1 MDQTFYARSDF
12 DECTVV
18 CHHDN
23 FALHVVADLQVRVE
37 SIPRMRG
44 ELFQTEGD
52 ALLLVVEVE
61 DNDIQLLVEL
71 NHFLRI
77 AYAAPR
83 QVGDVDQTVYATQVD
98 EYTIRGDIF
107 NGSFENLAFFK
118 FADDFFLL
126 LFQFSL
132 NESLVRNNDILEFLV
147 DLDNLE
153 FHGLADEYIVV
164 ADGLHVDLRTRQE
177 GFDAEYVDNHTALR
191 AALDVTLDDFV
202 VFESSVDAVP
212 RAGCACFLV
221 REDELSLLVFLILDV
236 HFHGVTY
243 LQVGV
248 VTELIQRNDTV

>member
-1 MDQTFYARSDF
+1 
-12 DECTVV
+12 
-18 CHHDN
+18 
-23 FALHVVADLQVRVE
+23 
-37 SIPRMRG
+37 MRG

-107 NGSFENLAFFK
+107 NGSFENLSFFK

-177 GFDAEYVDNHTALR
+177 GFDAE
-191 AALDVTLDDFV
+191 
-202 VFESSVDAVP
+202 
-212 RAGCACFLV
+212 
-221 REDELSLLVFLILDV
+221 
-236 HFHGVTY
+236 
-243 LQVGV
+243 
-248 VTELIQRNDTV
+248 